1 MILKKVALLVTIMF
15 FAFGVTACQDKTAS
29 QEDRE
34 EMTEAVDDFT
44 DTIDDITV
52 EDGGRK
58 EMVEAVEDFTDDI
71 EDVTGDLDYDAQDA
85 SGQTEHKSNE

>member
-1 MILKKVALLVTIMF
+1 MILKNVALLVTVLF
-15 FAFGVTACQDKTAS
+15 FAIGVTACQDKTAS

-44 DTIDDITV
+44 DTVDEITA

-71 EDVTGDLDYDAQDA
+71 EDVTGDLGYDAKEA
-85 SGQTEHKSNE
+85 GEQTKQ

>member
-1 MILKKVALLVTIMF
+1 MILKNVALLVTVLFLAI
-15 FAFGVTACQDKTAS
+15 GVTACQDKTAS
-29 QEDRE
+29 QENRE

-44 DTIDDITV
+44 DTVDEITA

-71 EDVTGDLDYDAQDA
+71 EDVTGDLGYDANEA
-85 SGQTEHKSNE
+85 GEQTK